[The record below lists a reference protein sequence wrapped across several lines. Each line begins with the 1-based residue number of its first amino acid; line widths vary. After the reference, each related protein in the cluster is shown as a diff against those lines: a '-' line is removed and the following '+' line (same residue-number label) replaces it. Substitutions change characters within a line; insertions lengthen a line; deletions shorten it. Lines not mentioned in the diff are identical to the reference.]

1 MDTTRPNSIA
11 NQLVEQNRELLNKL
25 FIVKMELIS
34 ILSEK
39 MSKEVRE
46 KLLALQKDIE

>member
-11 NQLVEQNRELLNKL
+11 NQLVEQNRKLLNKL

-34 ILSEK
+34 ILSEEMPEK
-39 MSKEVRE
+39 VRE
-46 KLLALQKDIE
+46 KLLTLQKDIE